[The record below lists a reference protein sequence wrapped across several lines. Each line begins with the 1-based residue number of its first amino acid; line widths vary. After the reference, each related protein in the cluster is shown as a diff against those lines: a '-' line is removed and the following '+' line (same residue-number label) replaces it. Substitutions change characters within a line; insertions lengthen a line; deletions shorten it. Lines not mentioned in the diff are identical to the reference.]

1 MYTAI
6 KLGDS
11 TNKEQQRRIVT
22 VQFNNG
28 EGHVFVKDF
37 SFRLTDTLETIKK
50 AVKSYL
56 DEINLVPPTINDLE
70 PDIEVPP
77 PAPTQAELDK
87 IAWEQDVAKLKRAY
101 TDMINL
107 GVTLTASQL
116 TAINNLRNR
125 IAANFKNEYLG

>member
-1 MYTAI
+1 M
-6 KLGDS
+6 
-11 TNKEQQRRIVT
+11 
-22 VQFNNG
+22 
-28 EGHVFVKDF
+28 FVKDF